1 MAGGSNFIV
10 KKESSQMFKTKS
22 RSNDDFIF
30 GLYDDMMK
38 NNQNSNESSLCVGID
53 DLKLEI

>member
-38 NNQNSNESSLCVGID
+38 NN
-53 DLKLEI
+53 